1 MDQTKS
7 YVFRIVRDSKEL
19 DITKHEIESTTI
31 GTLEGTT
38 LKDIPAGTTVGELKK
53 ALTVSAGAE
62 IHLVNKNTKDEI
74 TGDSVVLTDEME
86 IVVVAKG
93 GTSGY
98 YTILIKA

>member
-1 MDQTKS
+1 M
-7 YVFRIVRDSKEL
+7 RDSKGSADSGEH
-19 DITKHEIESTTI
+19 KIESTKI

-38 LKDIPAGTTVGELKK
+38 LKDIPTGTTIEQLKK
-53 ALTVSAGAE
+53 ALTVSSGAE